1 MNSMEHMVRKLYMD
15 NDRPISMKSYISEI
29 LKHNAGNISLIFYNG
44 DRDMTTNMVGTE
56 LVLNS
61 LPLWGHGHGHDNDE
75 KQQWL
80 NAKRGLWY
88 TNNYPSGWVKEYN
101 NLIYAVVY
109 NSGHMVSVIFVVR
122 PLFLSLSLSLCVCV
136 VLYKTN
142 CFDSKRII
150 FSELFCVFRYRI
162 INQNRHLI
170 Y

>member
-61 LPLWGHGHGHDNDE
+61 LPIWDE
-75 KQQWL
+75 KDDEDEDSDSDVGGDSGTQQNKQQQNKKQQWL

-88 TNNYPSGWVKEYN
+88 TNNYPSGWVKEYD
-101 NLIYAVVY
+101 NLIFAVIY
-109 NSGHMVSVIFVVR
+109 NSGHMVSWTVPFNFLEMFLVLFV
-122 PLFLSLSLSLCVCV
+122 
-136 VLYKTN
+136 
-142 CFDSKRII
+142 
-150 FSELFCVFRYRI
+150 
-162 INQNRHLI
+162 H
-170 Y
+170 

>member
-29 LKHNAGNISLIFYNG
+29 LKHNDAGGNNISLIFYNG

-61 LPLWGHGHGHDNDE
+61 LPIWDE
-75 KQQWL
+75 KDDEDSDSDGGGDGESGDNNAQQQQQENKRQQWL

-109 NSGHMVSVIFVVR
+109 NSGHMVS
-122 PLFLSLSLSLCVCV
+122 
-136 VLYKTN
+136 
-142 CFDSKRII
+142 
-150 FSELFCVFRYRI
+150 FRD
-162 INQNRHLI
+162 L
-170 Y
+170 